1 MSCAMFEIEVTKPLP
16 RLSLNEGQTG
26 LAIIVRRKGRPVGFW
41 LDAPAPKK
49 VVEPE
54 DLAQRIIGEAGQAL
68 MAEAIREEIA
78 SPPEATLPS
87 VTIAICTKD
96 RPDQLAGLLTSL
108 QSSVAAAVRQNAAL
122 EIIVIDNAPSD
133 DRTRQTALSFP
144 GTRYAL
150 EPKPGLNFARN
161 RAVLEARGDWVAF
174 MDDDVAADA
183 GWLDGFLD
191 AAVAYSDAGCITGLV
206 LPLQLQTEAQ
216 ILFEKRG
223 GFRVMGFQR
232 AVHRPFC
239 EGKRFYPCFP
249 GLFGTGANMA
259 VRRDVVRTLGGFDEA
274 LDTGAP
280 LPGGGDLDI
289 FYRTI
294 RAGHALVYEP
304 SALVFHRHRRKMKE
318 LRRQYWSWGLGFM
331 SFATKSYRTDPP
343 ARRHLRRA
351 INGEFKRPL
360 FQLGKSLL
368 RRDGVSSALVLAQL
382 WGCMAGLMGGYDR
395 SLRRIEEIRR
405 RHA

>member
-26 LAIIVRRKGRPVGFW
+26 LAIIVRRKGRPLGFW

-54 DLAQRIIGEAGQAL
+54 ELAQRIIGEAGQAL
-68 MAEAIREEIA
+68 MAEAIREEVA
-78 SPPEATLPS
+78 PPPAAALPS

-108 QSSVAAAVRQNAAL
+108 QSSVAAAVRRNAAL

-144 GTRYAL
+144 GTRYVL

-174 MDDDVAADA
+174 MDDDVSADA

-191 AAVAYSDAGCITGLV
+191 AAVAYADAGCITGLV
-206 LPLQLQTEAQ
+206 LPLELETDAQ

-223 GFRVMGFQR
+223 GFRGGFQR

-239 EGKRFYPCFP
+239 EGKPFYPCFP

-259 VRRDVVRTLGGFDEA
+259 VRRDVVRELGGFDDA

-280 LPGGGDLDI
+280 LPGGGDLDM

-331 SFATKSYRTDPP
+331 SFAAKSYRT
-343 ARRHLRRA
+343 
-351 INGEFKRPL
+351 RPSGTAS
-360 FQLGKSLL
+360 FSAGGRTANSRERFFSSPRVCWDDMMSSSHIFLGAALGVHGWL
-368 RRDGVSSALVLAQL
+368 DGRV
-382 WGCMAGLMGGYDR
+382 
-395 SLRRIEEIRR
+395 
-405 RHA
+405 

>member
-1 MSCAMFEIEVTKPLP
+1 MSCAMFEIEVTKSLP

-26 LAIIVRRKGRPVGFW
+26 LAITLRRKGKPVGFW
-41 LDAPAPKK
+41 LDAPAAKRVLQPA
-49 VVEPE
+49 EIG
-54 DLAQRIIGEAGQAL
+54 QRIIAEAGQAL
-68 MAEAIREEIA
+68 LAEAIREEMTPTHA
-78 SPPEATLPS
+78 AALPS

-96 RPDQLAGLLTSL
+96 RPDYLAVLLKSL
-108 QSSVAAAVRQNAAL
+108 QTSIAAAARRNVAL
-122 EIIVIDNAPSD
+122 EIIVVDNAPCD

-144 GTRYAL
+144 DTRYAL

-161 RAVLEARGDWVAF
+161 RAVLEARSDWVAF
-174 MDDDVAADA
+174 MDDDVSADA

-191 AAVAYSDAGCITGLV
+191 AAVAYPDAGCITGLV
-206 LPLQLQTEAQ
+206 LPFELETNAQ
-216 ILFEKRG
+216 ILFEKAG
-223 GFRVMGFQR
+223 GFRKGFQR
-232 AVHRPFC
+232 AVYRPFA
-239 EGKRFYPCFP
+239 EGKPFYPCFP

-259 VRRDVVRTLGGFDEA
+259 VRREVVRELGGFDDA

-304 SALVFHRHRRKMKE
+304 SALVFHRHRRKMNE

-331 SFATKSYRTDPP
+331 SFAAKSYWTDPP
-343 ARRHLRRA
+343 ARSHLRRVVR
-351 INGEFKRPL
+351 GEFKRAL

-368 RRDGVSSALVLAQL
+368 RRHALSPTFPLAQL
-382 WGCMAGLMGGYDR
+382 WGSMAGWMGGYDR
-395 SLRRIEEIRR
+395 SARRVEAIRR